1 MLYCNCQYQ
10 AQLTRMR
17 VWQNAPISQYKISR
31 GKDTRVRYLL
41 KYVMLAVTVATVITF
56 VQAQIA
62 SAAVAPPQLPP
73 AAYSGG
79 TYQSYPFPAP
89 TPEDAYRAGLINRW
103 QLEQLAGPLPQALQG
118 PSVNGDRGGERR

>member
-1 MLYCNCQYQ
+1 MQS
-10 AQLTRMR
+10 
-17 VWQNAPISQYKISR
+17 PISRPTNTHASLAKSAPASRYKISR

-41 KYVMLAVTVATVITF
+41 KYVMLAVTVATVITL

-62 SAAVAPPQLPP
+62 SAAIAAPQLPP
-73 AAYSGG
+73 AAHSGG
-79 TYQSYPFPAP
+79 TYQSSPFPAP